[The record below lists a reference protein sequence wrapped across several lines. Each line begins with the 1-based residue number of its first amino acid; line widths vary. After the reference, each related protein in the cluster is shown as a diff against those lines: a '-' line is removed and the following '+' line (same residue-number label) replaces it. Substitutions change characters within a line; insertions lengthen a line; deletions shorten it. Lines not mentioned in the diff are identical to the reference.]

1 MRLILKQTIFFFALA
16 MACVTY
22 SGADA
27 QESSQATGSASSSSV
42 EQFQQWLREQD
53 DDNQQALDQYADDG
67 TQVQV
72 DGALSDDDVSD
83 AAFDQ
88 LIQQSM
94 PMTPEQ
100 IVAFKGHVQESQ
112 MAIASSPG
120 TPPRPV
126 SSTLSVNL
134 SPGATPPAIK
144 MGQGFISSMVFLD
157 SSGSPWP
164 ITAYDL
170 GNVQAFDVH
179 WAEGGNILM
188 VQPLEAYT
196 VANLAVLL
204 DGLTTPIM
212 LTLVPGQ
219 ASIDYRVDIRIPGL
233 GPNAKSSV
241 SGATMPRN
249 SDPTLLNVLDGIP
262 PDGARELE
270 IDSGVGQAWLAND
283 MLYLR
288 SRFTVLSPGWL
299 DQMSSPDGTYAY
311 ALPVTPAVLISHYG
325 QPKEIQIK
333 GE

>member
-1 MRLILKQTIFFFALA
+1 MRFILKPTIFSFFVAVTCF
-16 MACVTY
+16 AC
-22 SGADA
+22 
-27 QESSQATGSASSSSV
+27 GSANAQAVNSGDSSSSV
-42 EQFQQWLREQD
+42 AQFQQWLREQD
-53 DDNQQALDQYADDG
+53 DQSQQALEQYADDG
-67 TQVQV
+67 SQAG
-72 DGALSDDDVSD
+72 DDSALDQDDISA
-83 AAFDQ
+83 AAFNQ
-88 LIQQSM
+88 LVQQSM

-100 IVAFKGHVQESQ
+100 ISAFKGRVQESQ
-112 MAIASSPG
+112 RAIASPPG
-120 TPPRPV
+120 IPATPV
-126 SSTLSVNL
+126 SSTLSVDL

-170 GNVQAFDVH
+170 GNVQAFNVQWDQ
-179 WAEGGNILM
+179 EGNILM

-196 VANLAVLL
+196 VANLAVRLE
-204 DGLTTPIM
+204 GLATPIM

-219 ASIDYRVDIRIPGL
+219 ASIDYRVDIRVPGL

-249 SDPTLLNVLDGIP
+249 SDPTLLSVLDGVP
-262 PDGARELE
+262 PNGARELE
-270 IDSGVGQAWLAND
+270 IDGSVGQAWLAND
-283 MLYLR
+283 ILYLR

-311 ALPVTPAVLISHYG
+311 ALPVTPAVLISQYG

>member
-1 MRLILKQTIFFFALA
+1 MRFILKPTIFSFFIA
-16 MACVTY
+16 MVCFAY
-22 SGADA
+22 SSANA
-27 QESSQATGSASSSSV
+27 QDSDQAASSGASSSV
-42 EQFQQWLREQD
+42 AQFQQWLREQD
-53 DDNQQALDQYADDG
+53 DESQQTLEQYADDG
-67 TQVQV
+67 LQSGG
-72 DGALSDDDVSD
+72 DSALDQDDISA

-88 LIQQSM
+88 LVQQSM
-94 PMTPEQ
+94 PMSPEQ
-100 IVAFKGHVQESQ
+100 ISAFKGHVLESQ
-112 MAIASSPG
+112 RALASPPG
-120 TPPRPV
+120 IPATPV
-126 SSTLSVNL
+126 SSTLSVDL

-170 GNVQAFDVH
+170 GNEQAFNVQWDQ
-179 WAEGGNILM
+179 ESNILM

-196 VANLAVLL
+196 VANLAVRLE
-204 DGLTTPIM
+204 GLATPIM

-249 SDPTLLNVLDGIP
+249 SDPTLLSVLDGIP
-262 PDGARELE
+262 PSGARELE
-270 IDSGVGQAWLAND
+270 IDSGIGQAWLAND
-283 MLYLR
+283 ILYLR